1 MSDAREDGAPVRA
14 LAPAKRRL
22 WAEAVG
28 RQLRCPAGP
37 AGSLFGWLMAIINA
51 KPYEAAITALDP
63 RPGDRVLEL
72 GFGPGHGLLALA
84 ARVGDGQVFGVDQS
98 SRMVDQ
104 AARRNRAAIAAGRMG
119 LAQGPF
125 SPLRWADET
134 FDKILLVNVVYF
146 FDYRGRDIREVYRVL
161 RDGGRIAVY
170 ATDRS
175 TMEKWPFA
183 GPDTHRTFDR
193 ADLAHLLE
201 SAGFGSA
208 DVDVT
213 AQALPFGVAG
223 LVAVARKRTRGSSVE

>member
-183 GPDTHRTFDR
+183 RPDTHRTFDR
-193 ADLAHLLE
+193 AELLHFLE
-201 SAGFGSA
+201 SAGFDKA
-208 DVDVT
+208 DIEIE
-213 AQALPFGVAG
+213 AHKLPFGVTG
-223 LVAVARKRTRGSSVE
+223 LLALVHKRSTR